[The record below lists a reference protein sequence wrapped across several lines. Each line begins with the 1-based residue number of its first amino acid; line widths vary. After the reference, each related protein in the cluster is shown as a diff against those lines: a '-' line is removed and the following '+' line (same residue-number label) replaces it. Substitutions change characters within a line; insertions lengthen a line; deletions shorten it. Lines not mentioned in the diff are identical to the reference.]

1 MGAERLRRLASD
13 ERIARHA
20 GFWWGLAEGVAF
32 FIVPD
37 VYISAAMLFSY
48 RAGVVA
54 WAASIA
60 GSMLAVVAIRVLTML
75 PGVDYF
81 GFLDAVPGISE
92 ALIERVGSDVRAE
105 GLPYS
110 LLLVLGGVPLKV
122 YAADAFHSG
131 VLLGAVLLWTVF
143 ARVVRI
149 APTVLALAAVR
160 AVFRRRIEQH
170 PGAWLGALALFW
182 VVFYVFYFRRMGF
195 TSS

>member
-1 MGAERLRRLASD
+1 MGTERLRRLASD
-13 ERIARHA
+13 ERVARHA

-48 RAGVVA
+48 RAGAVA

-81 GFLDAVPGISE
+81 GFLDLVPGISE
-92 ALIERVGSDVRAE
+92 ALIERVGSEVRAG

-122 YAADAFHSG
+122 YAADAFDSG
-131 VLLGAVLLWTVF
+131 VSLGAVLLWTVF

-149 APTVLALAAVR
+149 APTVLALAGVR
-160 AVFRRRIEQH
+160 GVFRRWIEQH
-170 PGAWLGALALFW
+170 PGAWLRGLALFW

-195 TSS
+195 MSP